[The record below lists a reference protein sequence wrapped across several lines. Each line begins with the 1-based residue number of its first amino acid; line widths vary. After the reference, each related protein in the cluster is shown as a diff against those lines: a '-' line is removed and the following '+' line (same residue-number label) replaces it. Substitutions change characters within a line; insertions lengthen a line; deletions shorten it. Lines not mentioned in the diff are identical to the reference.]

1 MPTATSVSLEGLAEH
16 ITSQQSELAALRK
29 ELEARQARV
38 AKLNQ
43 RKEALEQRLR
53 SLDAEIEAVIQGK
66 MPKRGRRKA
75 RRAKAAAPAASAP
88 STPPKRMA
96 DLLVDIVREAK
107 APLTAKPLADELQ
120 KQGFYLTSP
129 KLPRIVQARLNELV
143 RDGVLRGAKDQPGVV
158 MARGPGR
165 SKARTGRKRGRK
177 KSAARRAS
185 LRVGAD
191 GQPKVSLRSIVTEIL
206 AKSTRP
212 MGAGELAEQA
222 KARGWVSTS
231 KDPKNVLWVMLG
243 KMEDVENVSG
253 EGYRL
258 SKR

>member
-1 MPTATSVSLEGLAEH
+1 MSTATVSLEGLAEH
-16 ITSQQSELAALRK
+16 IANQQAELDALHK
-29 ELEARQARV
+29 ELESRQARM

-53 SLDAEIEAVIQGK
+53 RLDAEIEAVSQGK
-66 MPKRGRRKA
+66 MRKGRRSKA
-75 RRAKAAAPAASAP
+75 RRAKPTAPAS
-88 STPPKRMA
+88 STPPAPPKRMA
-96 DLLVDIVREAK
+96 DMLVDIVREAK
-107 APLTAKPLADELQ
+107 TPLTAKPLADELQ

-143 RDGVLRGAKDQPGVV
+143 RDGVLRCAEDQPGVT
-158 MARGPGR
+158 MAKGPDR

-177 KSAARRAS
+177 KSAARRTS
-185 LRVGAD
+185 HRVTAD

-212 MGAGELAEQA
+212 MGAAELAEQA
-222 KARGWVSTS
+222 KARGWVTKS

-258 SKR
+258 KKR